1 MQRQQCY
8 SCGAPTGMLAFEQ
21 RSELIDYRHLLRHLH
36 GLAGWQCQAC
46 GEIEFDAASAE
57 RYAAAGDQLLEDYRQ
72 IVAADMKRIRRKLQ
86 LSQKE
91 AVRLLSGGGHNAFS
105 RYERGEVSA
114 PQPLY
119 MLMRLLDR
127 HPQLMK
133 DVLDLSA
140 PQLAPSASSD
150 LPEAQRGAA
159 GS

>member
-1 MQRQQCY
+1 MKRQQCFN
-8 SCGAPTGMLAFEQ
+8 CGAPAGMRPFEQ
-21 RSELIDYRHLLRHLH
+21 RSELIEFRHMQRHLH
-36 GLAGWQCQAC
+36 DLAGWECQEC

-72 IVAADMKRIRRKLQ
+72 QVAVDIKRIRRKLH

-105 RYERGEVSA
+105 RYERGEVNT

-119 MLMRLLDR
+119 MLLRLLDR

-133 DVLDLSA
+133 DVLELSEPQKVTAASDEPA
-140 PQLAPSASSD
+140 PPL
-150 LPEAQRGAA
+150 GAA
-159 GS
+159 GG

>member
-1 MQRQQCY
+1 MKRQQCY
-8 SCGAPTGMLAFEQ
+8 SCGAPSGMLAFEQ

-36 GLAGWQCQAC
+36 GLAGWECQEC
-46 GEIEFDAASAE
+46 NEIEFDAASAE
-57 RYAAAGDQLLEDYRQ
+57 RYAAAGDQLLEEYRQ
-72 IVAADMKRIRRKLQ
+72 IVAADMKRIRRKLH

-133 DVLDLSA
+133 DVLDLSE
-140 PQLAPSASSD
+140 PQLAPSASRDSSEQQ
-150 LPEAQRGAA
+150 LGAA